1 MDHVQFKANQT
12 AAGYVAGG
20 LDEGTEEA
28 FELHLMECSEC
39 IEDVEVWRAIKL
51 ELPTIGP
58 KVRSAPVQRK
68 SADFGDWRMAASL
81 VGVGVIGAVGG
92 WLGKA
97 STVPDLD
104 STKTV
109 VFNLPSVSRGAG
121 ECAGLRLAAD
131 TQVALVRVAGISGD
145 SHVVALD
152 SEMRALSAAQY
163 ASRSQPDGSQ
173 LVRLNSSLLVGRA
186 VHLEILRANGLG
198 EPLGCVTGENPER
211 HR

>member
-20 LDEGTEEA
+20 LDDGTQEA
-28 FELHLMECSEC
+28 FELHLMGCSEC
-39 IEDVEVWRAIKL
+39 VEDVEIWRAIKV
-51 ELPTIGP
+51 EMP
-58 KVRSAPVQRK
+58 KMGLNVRSATAPRK

-81 VGVGVIGAVGG
+81 VGVGVIGAAGG
-92 WLGKA
+92 WLGKTT
-97 STVPDLD
+97 TVTDLD
-104 STKTV
+104 STRTV

-121 ECAGLRLAAD
+121 ECAALRLAAD

-152 SEMRALSAAQY
+152 SEMHALPPSQY

-186 VHLEILRANGLG
+186 VHLEIRRSNGLD
-198 EPLGCVTGENPER
+198 EPLGCVTGENPEPGE
-211 HR
+211 